1 MKTGVGQL
9 TVGSNP
15 TPSARLHFYFR
26 QIRIVEPLF
35 EVFDTSIMH
44 SKYNGVGGGLGFQGA
59 AQATPFRVIALDTT
73 NP

>member
-1 MKTGVGQL
+1 
-9 TVGSNP
+9 
-15 TPSARLHFYFR
+15 LHFYFR

-44 SKYNGVGGGLGFQGA
+44 SKYNGVCGGLGFQDA